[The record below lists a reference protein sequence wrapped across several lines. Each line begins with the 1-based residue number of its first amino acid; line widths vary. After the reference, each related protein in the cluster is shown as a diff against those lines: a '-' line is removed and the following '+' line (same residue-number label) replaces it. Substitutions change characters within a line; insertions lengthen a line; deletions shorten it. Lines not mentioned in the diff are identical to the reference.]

1 MRSKN
6 LAKQFSPRGSF
17 YSCPD
22 LSSLQ
27 ISLDHPQNGATID
40 PVDGYDGQII
50 TEPSSRAHSPDG
62 RNHSHRLRRLGSTR
76 QTVSKRARG
85 VLGKVRAFHKVAAAK
100 MAHPTIKIDTSVQS
114 TKRGF
119 PEDKD
124 EMFDVL
130 GEQANP
136 ALDEGDKEDVPPF
149 LCLSVKG
156 WSSVLISWCHMVC

>member
-6 LAKQFSPRGSF
+6 LAKHTSPRDSF

-27 ISLDHPQNGATID
+27 ISIDDPQNGATLD
-40 PVDGYDGQII
+40 TVNGYDGHII
-50 TEPSSRAHSPDG
+50 TEPSSRAPSPDG
-62 RNHSHRLRRLGSTR
+62 SNPSHRPHRLGSTR
-76 QTVSKRARG
+76 RTVSKRARG

-100 MAHPTIKIDTSVQS
+100 MAHPTIKIDTSVQA
-114 TKRGF
+114 TKRGL

-124 EMFDVL
+124 EVVDVL

-136 ALDEGDKEDVPPF
+136 GLDEGDKEDVPPF
-149 LCLSVKG
+149 LCQSVIG
-156 WSSVLISWCHMVC
+156 WSSTLIPWCHMVC